1 MIRLRGWMLGAM
13 VGMLSACGGIPP
25 NIHTETGRSR
35 TLDDRGGREARIN
48 AAARAQQDARM
59 KLLRFAESLPA
70 GNGNLVGDYM
80 ALNPVTAVKVRSLI
94 YSARQYAARYYE
106 DGTVEVDVG
115 IDPEDILRVVRETQ
129 P

>member
-1 MIRLRGWMLGAM
+1 MMKLRAGLIGVLIM
-13 VGMLSACGGIPP
+13 VLNACGGIPP
-25 NIHTETGRSR
+25 TVHIETGRGR
-35 TLDDRGGREARIN
+35 MLDDRGARESRIN

-80 ALNPVTAVKVRSLI
+80 ALNPVTAVRVRSLI
-94 YSARQYAARYYE
+94 YSARQYAARYFD